1 MKRRTRTWSIL
12 GVSLV
17 FGAGAFVATIWA
29 HGAFGSHKDAH
40 PIGWLGLSDEQH
52 KAIHATDPVFDNEAA
67 GLADGLRRR
76 RHGLAELLESEGAA
90 DAKILEQVELVI
102 AAHNA
107 LERRVA
113 RHVLAIRQHLTPA
126 QQKRLMG
133 LCARQIRGQGGAQGS
148 GSDGDAH
155 LQPLGRDPGSAAIRP
170 GQSDA
175 QLAEHRAAAHQLLE
189 RHKSVRRTVKDIPG
203 GVETVTTSDDP
214 EVADLIRSHVNQM
227 KQRLDNGEPIH
238 AFDPLFQEV
247 FKRHKDI
254 ELSVEA
260 IAGGVRVRETS
271 DDAQVV
277 KLIRQHATRAVSE
290 FAQHGPARA
299 SVPTPLPEGYN
310 PAAD

>member
-1 MKRRTRTWSIL
+1 MKRSTRLWLTL

-17 FGAGAFVATIWA
+17 FGAGAFVATVWA
-29 HGAFGSHKDAH
+29 HGAFGPEKDAH
-40 PIGWLGLSDEQH
+40 PVGWLGLSEEQH
-52 KAIHATDPVFDNEAA
+52 EAIHATAPTFDDDAVK
-67 GLADGLRRR
+67 LADQLRRR
-76 RHGLAELLESEGAA
+76 RHELADLLESEGAA
-90 DAKILEQVELVI
+90 DAQVLEQVELVI

-113 RHVLAIRQHLTPA
+113 QHVLAIRKHLTPA

-133 LCARQIRGQGGAQGS
+133 LCARQVRGQ
-148 GSDGDAH
+148 GDAH
-155 LQPLGRDPGSAAIRP
+155 LQPLGRDPGSTAITP
-170 GQSDA
+170 DA
-175 QLAEHRAAAHQLLE
+175 DDARRAEHRAVAHQLLE
-189 RHKSVRRTVKDIPG
+189 QHQSILRTVKEIPG